1 MVCHN
6 PDKFCDHRYCDS
18 GAIMFLMFLRL
29 HMGTCLKC
37 YVNTLVDAPHD
48 KSNTLSCLVVIGLLQ
63 VEI

>member
-1 MVCHN
+1 MVCHH
-6 PDKFCDHRYCDS
+6 PDKFCDHSYCDS
-18 GAIMFLMFLRL
+18 GAIMFLMFLQL
-29 HMGTCLKC
+29 HMGTSLKC

>member
-1 MVCHN
+1 MVYHH

-29 HMGTCLKC
+29 HMSKCLKC
-37 YVNTLVDAPHD
+37 YVNILVDAPHG
-48 KSNTLSCLVVIGLLQ
+48 KSTALPCLVAIGLVQ